1 MSLYLRYD
9 EALLALKTIKV
20 SDETHKE
27 LGKLGAWGETMDDII
42 AKCIK
47 SYKKESNIWFGG

>member
-1 MSLYLRYD
+1 MLLYLRYD

-47 SYKKESNIWFGG
+47 SYKKESNI

>member
-9 EALLALKTIKV
+9 EGLLALKTIKV
-20 SDETHKE
+20 SDETCKE
-27 LGKLGAWGETMDDII
+27 LGKLGTWGKTMDDII

-47 SYKKESNIWFGG
+47 SYKKESNI